1 MMKAR
6 YIDKRIDKVWY
17 DVFMILERHQDDFI
31 SSNGVSP
38 TNEDRKKFIEDVRK
52 KSEPYSRMYKFTYLI
67 TKTRFYKMLYLVSIN
82 EKSMS
87 KIRLFYDSIKN
98 GMFNKL
104 SSAKYTKSLNF
115 LYFSKD
121 PDLKNLCSYLYEQ
134 FIDRKDVKKYYF
146 CLNQDQSIKTKLKI
160 QSNRKGWKCPYCD
173 SKMVNGDPDHFLP
186 KSQFPLLAL
195 YSENIIFC
203 CKNCNMGLKSKDFI
217 LPIVFPY
224 EIDVIGYVQFKYINK
239 SIVLEVIPDPKLQ
252 VPIENYL
259 KVIKIIE
266 LYNNER
272 YSEIFI
278 DFQRKLFQSKMDLD
292 KMKDFYKFSNIEN
305 KWDLKIREDFICQLY
320 NYKDIITKYST
331 F

>member
-31 SSNGVSP
+31 SSNGDLP
-38 TNEDRKKFIEDVRK
+38 TNEDRKKFIEDVQK
-52 KSEPYSRMYKFTYLI
+52 KSESYSRMYKFTYLI
-67 TKTRFYKMLYLVSIN
+67 TTKNFYTMLYIVSKN
-82 EKSMS
+82 EKSIS

-104 SSAKYTKSLNF
+104 SSEKYTNSLNF
-115 LYFSKD
+115 LYYSKD
-121 PDLKNLCSYLYEQ
+121 PDLKKLCNYLYEE
-134 FIDRKDVKKYYF
+134 FINRKDVKKYYF
-146 CLNQDQSIKTKLKI
+146 GLNQDQSIKTELKI
-160 QSNRKGWKCPYCD
+160 QSNRKGWRCPYCD
-173 SKMVNGDPDHFLP
+173 GKMVNGDPDHFLP

-203 CKNCNMGLKSKDFI
+203 CKNCNMGLKSEDFI
-217 LPIVFPY
+217 LPIVLPY
-224 EIDVIGYVQFKYINK
+224 EIDVIGYVQFKYING
-239 SIVLEVIPDPKLQ
+239 SIVLEVIPDTKLQ
-252 VPIENYL
+252 VPIKNYL

-272 YSEIFI
+272 CYEIFI

>member
-1 MMKAR
+1 M
-6 YIDKRIDKVWY
+6 
-17 DVFMILERHQDDFI
+17 
-31 SSNGVSP
+31 
-38 TNEDRKKFIEDVRK
+38 
-52 KSEPYSRMYKFTYLI
+52 
-67 TKTRFYKMLYLVSIN
+67 
-82 EKSMS
+82 
-87 KIRLFYDSIKN
+87 
-98 GMFNKL
+98 
-104 SSAKYTKSLNF
+104 
-115 LYFSKD
+115 
-121 PDLKNLCSYLYEQ
+121 
-134 FIDRKDVKKYYF
+134 
-146 CLNQDQSIKTKLKI
+146 
-160 QSNRKGWKCPYCD
+160 
-173 SKMVNGDPDHFLP
+173 
-186 KSQFPLLAL
+186 
-195 YSENIIFC
+195 
-203 CKNCNMGLKSKDFI
+203 KSKDFI

-272 YSEIFI
+272 YYEIFI

>member
-6 YIDKRIDKVWY
+6 YFDKRIDKVWY
-17 DVFMILERHQDDFI
+17 DVFTILDRHQEEFI
-31 SSNGVSP
+31 SSNGISP
-38 TNEDRKKFIEDVRK
+38 TNEDRKRFIEGVQK
-52 KSEPYSRMYKFTYLI
+52 KSESYSRMYKFTYLI
-67 TKTRFYKMLYLVSIN
+67 TTTNFYKMLYIVSRN

-104 SSAKYTKSLNF
+104 SSVKYTKSLNF

-121 PDLKNLCSYLYEQ
+121 PDLKKLCIYLYEE
-134 FIDRKDVKKYYF
+134 FINRKDVKKYYF
-146 CLNQDQSIKTKLKI
+146 DLNQDQSIKTKLKI
-160 QSNRKGWKCPYCD
+160 QSNRKGWSCPYCD

-203 CKNCNMGLKSKDFI
+203 CKNCNMGLKSEDFI

-224 EIDVIGYVQFKYINK
+224 EVDVIGYVQFKYINK
-239 SIVLEVIPDPKLQ
+239 SIVLEVISDPKLQ

-266 LYNNER
+266 LYDNER
-272 YSEIFI
+272 YYEIFV
-278 DFQRKLFQSKMDLD
+278 DFQRKFFQSKMDLD

-320 NYKDIITKYST
+320 KYKDIVIKYST